1 MNPFSDKEYHPLHS
15 LWRKLPAEPRRRGA
29 AGLTAWL
36 APKAHY
42 PVPVAGEH
50 LLVGGEINRASGLGE
65 GARIMLRACRALGI
79 PASGFQASLL
89 EGVSPPSDGPTRS
102 PLILHVNSP
111 SLPSVLLKLGRGF
124 LRNRRIIGYWAWE
137 LPVVPPL
144 WKMAAGCVH
153 EVWTP
158 SLFSARALETIMP
171 GRVRVVPHALAAD
184 PLLPSRLERSAFGLP
199 DNAVVVLV
207 SFSLASSF
215 ERKNPLAAIQA
226 FRRAFGERPDRFLL
240 LKVSH
245 AGHYPEDMERLR
257 AAIAGAGNIRIEERV
272 FPAEDSQ
279 ALIRCVDIVLS
290 LHRSEGF
297 GLVPAEAMR
306 LGRTVVATDWSA
318 TSEFLNAG
326 CGLPVPYRLVPA
338 RDPRGVFE
346 AAGAVWAEAD
356 IEAASAIL
364 SRAAD
369 DAALRERLGAQA
381 MHVAGQRFFGS
392 ELLAAHWALTRR
404 GQAHP
409 HMQRASEQASA

>member
-1 MNPFSDKEYHPLHS
+1 
-15 LWRKLPAEPRRRGA
+15 
-29 AGLTAWL
+29 
-36 APKAHY
+36 
-42 PVPVAGEH
+42 
-50 LLVGGEINRASGLGE
+50 
-65 GARIMLRACRALGI
+65 MLRACRALGI
-79 PASGFQASLL
+79 PASCFQASLL
-89 EGVSPPSDGPTRS
+89 EGASAPPDAPTRS
-102 PLILHVNSP
+102 PLIVHVNAP

-144 WKMAAGCVH
+144 WKTAVGCVH

-184 PLLPSRLERSAFGLP
+184 PLRPSYLERSAFGLP

-226 FRRAFGERPDRFLL
+226 FRRAFGERSDRFLL

-257 AAIAGAGNIRIEERV
+257 TTIAGARNIRIEERL

-318 TSEFLNAG
+318 TSEFLNAE
-326 CGLPVPYRLVPA
+326 CGLPVPYRLTPA

-346 AAGAVWAEAD
+346 AEGAVWAEAD
-356 IEAASAIL
+356 SRAASEIL

-369 DAALRERLGAQA
+369 DAALRQRLGAQA
-381 MHVAGQRFFGS
+381 ARVAAERFSGS
-392 ELLAAHWALTRR
+392 ELLAAHHALTR
-404 GQAHP
+404 GTTTHADA
-409 HMQRASEQASA
+409 QRVSA